1 MKKLVLV
8 LASLALVAC
17 KEAKKEESVESTSS
31 SEVTKS
37 DEKITEDT
45 ATPKVE
51 APAALSTKSLNGEV
65 ISVTKAKVIGKVLY
79 VELIAKAEKEGDE
92 HTPLHV
98 INIREI
104 NYVDDAEAKKHDVL
118 KDDEGNYQASP
129 LQSSGSG
136 RIQFSTSYKKNAV
149 LVSLKFAPPPETSK
163 TITLN
168 IPDFGSFDSIP
179 ITR

>member
-1 MKKLVLV
+1 MKKLVFV

-17 KEAKKEESVESTSS
+17 KEAKKEESVESASS

-37 DEKITEDT
+37 EEKAPDDT

-51 APAALSTKSLNGEV
+51 APISLSTKSLGGEV
-65 ISVTKAKVIGKVLY
+65 ISVIKAKVIGKVLY
-79 VELIAKAEKEGDE
+79 VELTTKAENADAGN
-92 HTPLHV
+92 TSLHV
-98 INIREI
+98 IDIGEI

-118 KDDEGNYQASP
+118 KDDEGVYQASP
-129 LQSSGSG
+129 LQTSGSS
-136 RIQFSTSYKKNAV
+136 RLQFSTKYKAREV
-149 LVSLKFAPPPETSK
+149 LVSLKFAAPPETSK